1 MSAAPSTLLTYYC
14 PFTCRRRLSGG
25 EHPVRDVVVP
35 HCRLTVPNRP
45 NIGSALDFCFCLCYL
60 SNVADRDNREAV
72 PKKRFLEFAGLHLL
86 GETGTFL
93 TEPCE
98 KNHRVT
104 HRVKRLFKDFYPLRD
119 EMSIHNFE
127 ELAALHA
134 IAKTLANPQ
143 DLREQLEQILHE
155 MSSRLGMQRGM
166 ISLINRE
173 TGDAWLDV
181 AQSVEVEGKGIT
193 YQPGEGITG
202 QVAKTKRPM
211 AVANLGQEAHFLDRT
226 GARRFLNRSEL
237 AFLCV
242 PIVYDGQVVGVLSAD
257 KVANQV
263 ENLDRELAVLSA
275 VAELIAKGVHI
286 RALEEENRRLRQIL
300 GRSDTPSLDIIGR
313 SRPMQE
319 VFNLIGQVADSGT
332 TVLIRGE
339 TGTGKE
345 LVAKAIHMNSP
356 RKEGP
361 LVQVNC
367 AAIPDTLIESE
378 LFGHEK
384 GAFTGALQKRR
395 GRFEEAHQGTIFLDE
410 IGDLSLAAQVKL
422 MRVLQERQFQPL
434 GSTRTVKVN
443 VRVIAA
449 TNRNLEEDIT
459 AGKFRED
466 LYYRLNVFPIYVPLL
481 RERGSDIILL
491 ADHFVLKYARE
502 LRKPV
507 QRISPSVMEIFL
519 SYSWPGNVRELEN
532 CIERAVL
539 LATGDSVETIHLP
552 PSLRSTSQESERK
565 DQGILSTVVKANE
578 KSLIEEALRET
589 QGNQT
594 EAAKRL
600 GTTKRI
606 IQYKIQKLGLD
617 ASQYK
622 VKRSTKN

>member
-1 MSAAPSTLLTYYC
+1 MPN
-14 PFTCRRRLSGG
+14 
-25 EHPVRDVVVP
+25 
-35 HCRLTVPNRP
+35 CRLTVTNRS
-45 NIGSALDFCFCLCYL
+45 NIGPWLDFCFCLCYL
-60 SNVADRDNREAV
+60 SNVTDTN
-72 PKKRFLEFAGLHLL
+72 H
-86 GETGTFL
+86 GETAPNEDSLTFVGVQL
-93 TEPCE
+93 SGE
-98 KNHRVT
+98 KKT
-104 HRVKRLFKDFYPLRD
+104 YPSKSGEENNRSIHQPKGPFSD
-119 EMSIHNFE
+119 YYPSRKKMSIHNYE

-134 IAKTLANPQ
+134 IAKILANPQ
-143 DLREQLEQILHE
+143 DLREQLEQVLHE

-166 ISLINRE
+166 ISLIDRE

-181 AQSVEVEGKGIT
+181 AQSIHIEGREIT

-202 QVAKTKRPM
+202 RVAKTKRPM

-242 PIVYDGQVVGVLSAD
+242 PIIYDGRVVGVLSAD
-257 KVANQV
+257 KVAKQV

-313 SRPMQE
+313 SKPIQE

-332 TVLIRGE
+332 TVLLRGE

-345 LVAKAIHMNSP
+345 LVARAIHLNSS

-378 LFGHEK
+378 LFGHER

-410 IGDLSLAAQVKL
+410 IGDLSLTAQVKL
-422 MRVLQERQFQPL
+422 LRVLQERQFQPL
-434 GSTRTVKVN
+434 GSTRTVKVS

-449 TNRNLEEDIT
+449 TNRNLEQDIT
-459 AGKFRED
+459 SGRFRED
-466 LYYRLNVFPIYVPLL
+466 LYYRLNVFPIYVPPL

-507 QRISPSVMEIFL
+507 QRISPSVMEVFL

-539 LATGDSVETIHLP
+539 LATGDSVEMIHLP
-552 PSLRSTSQESERK
+552 PSLQSSTGEDDKK
-565 DQGILSTVVKANE
+565 DQGMLSTVVKANE
-578 KSLIEEALRET
+578 RSLIIEALKET
-589 QGNQT
+589 QGNQS
-594 EAAKRL
+594 EAAKKL
-600 GTTKRI
+600 GTTKRV

-622 VKRSTKN
+622 IKRSSKGTAKSVT